1 MAAVRYK
8 NNDLTLHAWDS
19 LYVSLIP
26 LPAVL
31 LGAAL
36 VSDVLYWASA
46 AAICARASEWLLV
59 AGLSTGRSR
68 GLRG

>member
-1 MAAVRYK
+1 MAAIRYK